1 MNSAHKNYVNKNNG
15 FTLIEVVASTT
26 ILVFISFSAWMV
38 IDRCVNSTADMKMK
52 MEAFEVARENM
63 ELLLSK
69 PSVEETTEY
78 GSSEIYPE
86 IEWETVV
93 ETFYEPINSQM
104 WLRAVCTGAYYDTAG
119 EKQSVELVHW
129 LTGLTKDQLLQIL
142 MQKEE
147 VDERLAPQLIETI
160 EDAAIYAGVSPDT
173 IQEWLNNGMLTD
185 ENDSFIKNNL
195 DLFKLNNG
203 NPSDTDKKNLL

>member
-1 MNSAHKNYVNKNNG
+1 
-15 FTLIEVVASTT
+15 
-26 ILVFISFSAWMV
+26 
-38 IDRCVNSTADMKMK
+38 
-52 MEAFEVARENM
+52 
-63 ELLLSK
+63 
-69 PSVEETTEY
+69 
-78 GSSEIYPE
+78 
-86 IEWETVV
+86 
-93 ETFYEPINSQM
+93 
-104 WLRAVCTGAYYDTAG
+104 
-119 EKQSVELVHW
+119 
-129 LTGLTKDQLLQIL
+129 

-203 NPSDTDKKNLL
+203 NPSDTDKKNLQIESEEDLQRLRAKQNKEELQNEIDPTTGLTYGQIELMDIQEIWDILKKKQESKSE